1 MGGVLTVFLFNSI
14 IIVIILLWLIT
25 FLGFNFRKNFVN
37 KEKYDVYEC
46 GFKTINNFNL
56 ELNYSTIIISMFLVL
71 YEFEM
76 FLLVPF
82 FFNVDLWNYNNVII
96 IAIYLFSINMTLIL
110 DLKFNT
116 LKWTF

>member
-82 FFNVDLWNYNNVII
+82 FFNVDL
-96 IAIYLFSINMTLIL
+96 
-110 DLKFNT
+110 
-116 LKWTF
+116 